1 LNNSYQQTKNLNS
14 KMNVSHNKYYL
25 KPNVALE
32 ALYDRWYAWAHL
44 VSPATAAM
52 NIKDRH
58 LKIMDS
64 YVQNPK
70 IHAAAVKKPEMLGGP
85 FIDYDGKRVDDIKN
99 LADQIRGKRS
109 HLLQFA
115 DAINELN
122 VLLREHAKGYSLKP
136 LYAKV
141 PEILKG
147 LVELYYDL
155 NDQPN
160 FRFFEALLYKSEF
173 YDESAQSIALQLVE
187 SDRQRSFVLST
198 PRLDDENILH
208 ADIPFRHPVI
218 DQLFKMKRTPADY
231 SEIKRVLQI
240 KPEQEQ
246 LFESLFTLESPREY
260 EQYTGKGI
268 RTRYFGHACIFVETN
283 EISLLVDPLISYDGY
298 ENDVPRFTTAH
309 LPDQLDYVLI
319 THNHQDHVLLETL
332 LQLRHKIKNIVVP
345 TSGKGNLQDPNLKLM
360 FNNIGFNNV
369 IELDEM
375 ETIELDR
382 CVITALPFL
391 GEHSDLDVRSKSC
404 IHVNLHN
411 QYKVLFAADSQ
422 NIEPK
427 LYEKVHRVVGDV
439 DVLFLGMECD
449 GAPLSWL
456 YGPLLS
462 KKLERDKDQSRRLA
476 GSDCHEGM
484 SIVNQ
489 FHPKDVF
496 VYAMGLEPWLE
507 FISSIRY
514 TDQSKPIVESNL
526 LLENCKAIGINAE
539 RLFGEKTIEYY
550 EHTETVNV

>member
-1 LNNSYQQTKNLNS
+1 MGSQ
-14 KMNVSHNKYYL
+14 NKYYL

-32 ALYDRWYAWAHL
+32 ALYDRWYAWSHL
-44 VSPATAAM
+44 VSPGTAAM
-52 NIKDRH
+52 NVKDRH

-85 FIDYDGKRVDDIKN
+85 FIDYDGKRVDEIKK
-99 LADQIRGKRS
+99 LADEIRDKRA
-109 HLLQFA
+109 HLLQLA

-122 VLLREHAKGYSLKP
+122 NLLQEHAKGFSLKP
-136 LYAKV
+136 LYEKV
-141 PEILKG
+141 PEILRG
-147 LVELYYDL
+147 YVELYYDL

-173 YDESAQSIALQLVE
+173 YDESAQTIALQLVE
-187 SDRQRSFVLST
+187 SDTQRSFVLST
-198 PRLDDENILH
+198 PRLDDESIIH
-208 ADIPFRHPVI
+208 AEIPFRHPVI
-218 DQLFKMKRTPADY
+218 DQLFKMKRTPGDY
-231 SEIKRVLQI
+231 SEIKKTLQI
-240 KPEQEQ
+240 KPEQEA
-246 LFESLFTLESPREY
+246 LFESLFTLEAPKEY
-260 EQYTGKGI
+260 EKYTGKGI
-268 RTRYFGHACIFVETN
+268 RTRYFGHACILVETN

-309 LPDQLDYVLI
+309 LPDQIDYVLI

-332 LQLRHKIKNIVVP
+332 LQLRHRIKNIVVP

-360 FNNIGFNNV
+360 FTNIGFDNI
-369 IELDEM
+369 IELNEM
-375 ETIELDR
+375 ESIELNR
-382 CVITALPFL
+382 CVITGLPFL
-391 GEHSDLDVRSKSC
+391 GEHSDLDVRSKLC
-404 IHVNLHN
+404 FHVNLHN
-411 QYKVLFAADSQ
+411 KYKVVFAADSQ

-427 LYEKVHRVVGDV
+427 MYERVYSIMGDI

-456 YGPLLS
+456 YGPLLP
-462 KKLERDKDQSRRLA
+462 KKMDRDKDQSRRLA
-476 GSDCHEGM
+476 GSDCREGM
-484 SIVNQ
+484 NIVNQ
-489 FHPKDVF
+489 FNPKDVF

-526 LLENCKAIGINAE
+526 LLEKCKALGKNAE

-550 EHTETVNV
+550 EYHEYAEVITA

>member
-1 LNNSYQQTKNLNS
+1 MEGSQ
-14 KMNVSHNKYYL
+14 NKYYL

-85 FIDYDGKRVDDIKN
+85 FIDYDGKRVDEIKK
-99 LADQIRGKRS
+99 LADEIRDKRA
-109 HLLQFA
+109 HLLRLA

-122 VLLREHAKGYSLKP
+122 KLLQDQAKGFTLKP
-136 LYAKV
+136 LYEKV

-147 LVELYYDL
+147 YVELYYDL

-173 YDESAQSIALQLVE
+173 FDESAQTIALQLVE
-187 SDRQRSFVLST
+187 SDTQRSFVLST
-198 PRLDDENILH
+198 PRLDDEKIIH

-218 DQLFKMKRTPADY
+218 DQLFKMKRTPGDY
-231 SEIKRVLQI
+231 SKIKKALQI
-240 KPEQEQ
+240 KPEQEK
-246 LFESLFTLESPREY
+246 LFESLFTLEAPKEY
-260 EQYTGKGI
+260 AKYTGRGI
-268 RTRYFGHACIFVETN
+268 RTRYFGHACILVETN
-283 EISLLVDPLISYDGY
+283 EISLLVDPLVSYDGY

-309 LPDQLDYVLI
+309 LPDQIDYVLI

-332 LQLRHKIKNIVVP
+332 LQLRHRIKNIVVP
-345 TSGKGNLQDPNLKLM
+345 SSGKGNLQDPNLKLM
-360 FNNIGFNNV
+360 FNNIGFKNV
-369 IELDEM
+369 IELNEM
-375 ETIELDR
+375 ESIELDR
-382 CVITALPFL
+382 CVITGLPFL
-391 GEHSDLDVRSKSC
+391 GEHSDLDVRSKLC
-404 IHVNLHN
+404 FHVNLHN
-411 QYKVLFAADSQ
+411 KYKVVFAADSQ

-427 LYEKVHRVVGDV
+427 MYERVYSIMGDI

-449 GAPLSWL
+449 GAPLTWL
-456 YGPLLS
+456 YGPLLP
-462 KKLERDKDQSRRLA
+462 KKMDRDKDQSRRLA
-476 GSDCHEGM
+476 GSDCREGM
-484 SIVNQ
+484 CIVNQ
-489 FHPKDVF
+489 FNPKDVF

-526 LLENCKAIGINAE
+526 LLEKCRALGKNAE
-539 RLFGEKTIEYY
+539 RLFGEKTIEYHEY
-550 EHTETVNV
+550 LEYAEAVNA